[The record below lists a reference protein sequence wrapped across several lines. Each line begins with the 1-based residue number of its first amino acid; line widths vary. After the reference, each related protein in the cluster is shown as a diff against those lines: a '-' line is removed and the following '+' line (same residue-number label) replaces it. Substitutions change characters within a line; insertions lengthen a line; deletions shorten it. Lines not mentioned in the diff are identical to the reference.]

1 MLEKEPESAIDWFK
15 NNSMI
20 ANPDKFQAVILS
32 KNAIDVTHKL
42 RINNNKIETSKS
54 VKLLEVEIHYQIIN
68 FNEHISTLCSKA
80 AIQLSALYRLQ
91 RYMTKTEKT
100 CDNKEY

>member
-1 MLEKEPESAIDWFK
+1 M
-15 NNSMI
+15 
-20 ANPDKFQAVILS
+20 
-32 KNAIDVTHKL
+32 

-91 RYMTKTEKT
+91 RQMTKTEKT
-100 CDNKEY
+100 CDNK

>member
-42 RINNNKIETSKS
+42 RVYDNKIETSKHTNWE
-54 VKLLEVEIHYQIIN
+54 LTI
-68 FNEHISTLCSKA
+68 
-80 AIQLSALYRLQ
+80 
-91 RYMTKTEKT
+91 TK
-100 CDNKEY
+100 

>member
-100 CDNKEY
+100 CDNK

>member
-32 KNAIDVTHKL
+32 KNAIDFTHKL

-91 RYMTKTEKT
+91 RHMTKTEKT
-100 CDNKEY
+100 CDNK

>member
-1 MLEKEPESAIDWFK
+1 
-15 NNSMI
+15 MI

-91 RYMTKTEKT
+91 SI
-100 CDNKEY
+100 